1 VEHRRDDGYVVSDDP
16 GRLDVAL
23 VHRWLSEESY
33 WAIGRPYEVVAKA
46 FEHSIVLGCYDPGGT
61 QVGCCRWVTDQATFA
76 WLCDVFVERSE
87 RGKGLG
93 VLLIEAATAHSAVDG
108 LRAQFLGTRDA
119 QGLYERFGFARLDDP
134 EHWMVRW
141 APGMKPAFL

>member
-16 GRLDVAL
+16 ERLDVAR

-33 WAIGRPYEVVAKA
+33 WAIGRPYELVARA
-46 FEHSIVLGCYDPGGT
+46 LEHSIVLGCYDPDGAL
-61 QVGCCRWVTDQATFA
+61 VGFCRWVTDRATFA
-76 WLCDVFVERSE
+76 WLCDVFVEETE
-87 RGKGLG
+87 RGQGLG
-93 VLLIEAATAHSAVDG
+93 ALLMEAATTHPTVAG

-119 QGLYERFGFARLDDP
+119 QGLYQRFGFATLDDP

-141 APGMKPAFL
+141 GPGMKPAWS